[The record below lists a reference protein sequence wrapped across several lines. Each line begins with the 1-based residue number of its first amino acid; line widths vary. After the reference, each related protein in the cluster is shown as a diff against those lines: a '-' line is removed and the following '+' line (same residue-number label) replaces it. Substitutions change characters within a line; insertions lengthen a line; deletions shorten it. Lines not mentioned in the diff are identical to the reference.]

1 MRWKNINYHIRAA
14 TPYALRLPSG
24 ERRID
29 SKKKKKPPYAYAK
42 NYTCIPYIQ
51 LGGNEIGT
59 PHKRGEYAARLTQ
72 I

>member
-1 MRWKNINYHIRAA
+1 MLPILYWWNVE
-14 TPYALRLPSG
+14 ALAMKL
-24 ERRID
+24 
-29 SKKKKKPPYAYAK
+29 KCLFL
-42 NYTCIPYIQ
+42 TFIQ